1 MNSESRVAASS
12 VKVAGPAVRAR
23 GLCKEFCSFASPWD
37 RLVEWGTLGRYRRHE
52 TVPALHDI
60 TFDLRRG
67 GALALVGAN
76 GAGKST
82 LLKIVSG
89 TLFPTAGQVGVG
101 GRVASLL
108 ELGMGFQSEFS
119 GRENIVF
126 NGRFLG
132 LKDHEIRDRMTD
144 IIAFA
149 ELEHAIQRPLRT
161 YSSGMLLRLAFAVVA
176 HVDPDILV
184 IDEALAVG
192 DAYFTQKCL
201 ARIRR
206 FRRDGV
212 TLLFASHDPLA
223 VKSICD
229 EALLLVDGRRLDW
242 GPPESVLEHY
252 NSLVAR
258 GRSSRAILDLEGAS
272 SEASRR
278 PESEGKPR
286 RSGNSR
292 ALVAGFSLTDAG
304 GSECRSFMAG
314 DEAMV
319 RVRALFLDHVE
330 EPTVG
335 LLIRDRLG
343 NDVYGTNTWQ
353 QQISTGS
360 CRPGDLLE
368 IGFRIPL
375 DLGSGEY
382 SLTVALHTLESHVHD
397 SFDWI
402 DRILVFRVLSPP
414 EARFIGTAFLRP
426 TLDVAAPVPLQDS
439 QAWTGVLTAAFG
451 DEPPRGYQVG
461 ESTPPWLFQGWY
473 PAERGH
479 EGWFAWTRPSF
490 GFIIDLRGH
499 SLELEVG
506 ARPDARRDEVAEA
519 EISMGSV
526 SLGWFTVT
534 GGGGWTCLRIPIP
547 PELAGG
553 AGLVRVTVPGWRAS
567 GAGEGGDPRLLGLR
581 VRRIHVI

>member
-1 MNSESRVAASS
+1 MNSESRVAASPL
-12 VKVAGPAVRAR
+12 KVAGPAVRVR
-23 GLCKEFCSFASPWD
+23 GLCKEFSSFASPWD

-52 TVPALHDI
+52 TVPALQDVS
-60 TFDLRRG
+60 FDLRRG

-89 TLFPTAGQVGVG
+89 TLFPTAGQVEVG

-108 ELGMGFQSEFS
+108 ELGMGFQPEFS
-119 GRENIVF
+119 GRENVVF

-292 ALVAGFSLTDAG
+292 ALVAGFSLTEAG
-304 GSECRSFMAG
+304 GSDCRSFMAG

-368 IGFRIPL
+368 VGFRIPL
-375 DLGSGEY
+375 DLGPGEY

-402 DRILVFRVLSPP
+402 DRLLVFRVLSPP

-451 DEPPRGYQVG
+451 GEPPRVYQVG

-473 PAERGH
+473 QAERGH
-479 EGWFAWTRPSF
+479 EDWFAWTRPSF
-490 GFIIDLRGH
+490 GFIIDLRGQF
-499 SLELEVG
+499 LELEVG
-506 ARPDARRDEVAEA
+506 ARPDARRDEAVEA

-526 SLGWFTVT
+526 SLGGFAVT

-547 PELAGG
+547 PEVAGG

-567 GAGEGGDPRLLGLR
+567 AAGEGGDPRLLGLR
-581 VRRIHVI
+581 VRRIHVT

>member
-1 MNSESRVAASS
+1 MNSESGVAGSS
-12 VKVAGPAVRAR
+12 SQAAGSAVKVQ
-23 GLCKEFCSFASPWD
+23 GLCKDFASFASPWD

-52 TVPALHDI
+52 TIPALTDV

-89 TLFPTAGQVGVG
+89 TLFPTAGRVEVS

-108 ELGMGFQSEFS
+108 ELGMGFQPEFS

-132 LKDHEIRDRMTD
+132 LKDHEIQDRMAD

-201 ARIRR
+201 VRIRR

-223 VKSICD
+223 VKSLCD
-229 EALLLVDGRRLDW
+229 EALLLVEGRCLDW
-242 GPPESVLEHY
+242 GSPESVLEHY

-258 GRSSRAILDLEGAS
+258 GRSSRAILNMEGVPARV
-272 SEASRR
+272 SRR
-278 PESEGKPR
+278 SGTEGNSR

-292 ALVAGFSLTDAG
+292 ALVAGFSLTDASG
-304 GSECRSFMAG
+304 TACRSFMAG
-314 DEAMV
+314 DEGIV
-319 RVRALFLDHVE
+319 RIRALFLDHVN

-353 QQISTGS
+353 QQVSTGS

-368 IGFRIPL
+368 VGFRIPL
-375 DLGSGEY
+375 NLGPGEY

-402 DRILVFRVLSPP
+402 DRLLVFRILSPP
-414 EARFIGTAFLRP
+414 AARFTGTAFLRP
-426 TLDVAAPVPLQDS
+426 TLDVTAPVPLQDL
-439 QAWTGVLTAAFG
+439 QTWTGTLTAAFG
-451 DEPPRGYQVG
+451 GEPPRMYQVG
-461 ESTPPWLFQGWY
+461 ESTPPWFFQGWY
-473 PAERGH
+473 PAERGQ
-479 EGWFAWTRPSF
+479 EDWFAWTRPSF
-490 GFIIDLRGH
+490 GFIIDLRG
-499 SLELEVG
+499 SFLELEVG
-506 ARPDARRDEVAEA
+506 ARPDSRGDQATEA
-519 EISMGSV
+519 DISMGPV
-526 SLGWFTVT
+526 SLGRFVVA
-534 GGGGWTCLRIPIP
+534 GGAGWTSLRIPIP
-547 PELAGG
+547 PEVSGC

-567 GAGEGGDPRLLGLR
+567 AAGEGGDPRLLGLR
-581 VRRIHVI
+581 VRRIHVT